1 MINISISNREKILIY
16 ILSLVLII
24 FLYVSFVRDPLA
36 NEVSASNYSNSNLF
50 YSTYE
55 EVSRRYENNL
65 LELEKMKDAKEK
77 IDLLHK
83 DFGMYI
89 DTKNLVEEND
99 LELKNITISPIN
111 KEKINNLDVFYIQ
124 SITRLEGYL
133 PNILHYIEEVE
144 QNDKLFIENISLDRI
159 DKEKLFVEI
168 RLREYTLIEIPYSGI
183 VVKNVEDNG
192 SEESFEEVNSLID
205 SIYGS
210 EAKSEEKDNNLTKS
224 QENDNYLPS
233 LKPNSNQK
241 NIKDLKTNDI
251 SIDAKE
257 SEKNDTVDGV
267 GNTVV
272 TAMITEDKVK
282 NYNDFLTLDEN
293 VSSVINQSFLNNY
306 LPNWNVNLLLNSN
319 YFDKNYNSLKNNY
332 NVLNNFFMNYDTNEL
347 ILFIDSKINLSN
359 SPIVIT
365 EPSDLIIF
373 EFDSNIGST
382 ITMNCETFSGNI
394 LELELKKKNDG
405 WQIGEI
411 RLPIESYEY
420 PLRIISLRCNNGA
433 GDDSGFIKNIAT
445 IKQK

>member
-257 SEKNDTVDGV
+257 SENNDTVDGV

-293 VSSVINQSFLNNY
+293 LSSVINQSFIKNY
-306 LPNWNVNLLLNSN
+306 LPNWNINLLLNSN

-332 NVLNNFFMNYDTNEL
+332 NVLNNFFMNYDTNE
-347 ILFIDSKINLSN
+347 IVLFIDSKIDLSN

-373 EFDSNIGST
+373 EFDSSIGST

-394 LELELKKKNDG
+394 LELESKKKNDG

-420 PLRIISLRCNNGA
+420 PLKIISLRYNNGV

>member
-55 EVSRRYENNL
+55 GINKRYENNL
-65 LELEKMKDAKEK
+65 LELENMKDVKEK

-83 DFGMYI
+83 DFGRYI

-99 LELKNITISPIN
+99 LELQNITISPIN
-111 KEKINNLDVFYIQ
+111 KEKINDLDVFYIQ

-133 PNILHYIEEVE
+133 PNILNYIEEVE
-144 QNDKLFIENISLDRI
+144 QNDKLFIEKIHLDRI
-159 DKEKLFVEI
+159 DKEKLFVEMI
-168 RLREYTLIEIPYSGI
+168 LREYTLIEIPYSGI
-183 VVKNVEDNG
+183 VIKNVEDNE

-205 SIYGS
+205 SIYGT
-210 EAKSEEKDNNLTKS
+210 EAKSEEKDNSLPKS

-251 SIDAKE
+251 SIEAKE
-257 SEKNDTVDGV
+257 SENNDTVDGV

-293 VSSVINQSFLNNY
+293 LSSVINQSFIKNY
-306 LPNWNVNLLLNSN
+306 LPNWNINLLLNSN

-332 NVLNNFFMNYDTNEL
+332 NVLNNFFMNYDTNE
-347 ILFIDSKINLSN
+347 IVLFIDSKIDLSN

-373 EFDSNIGST
+373 EFDSSIGST

-394 LELELKKKNDG
+394 LELESKKKNDG

-420 PLRIISLRCNNGA
+420 PLKIISLRYNNGV

>member
-144 QNDKLFIENISLDRI
+144 QNDKLFIENIRDR
-159 DKEKLFVEI
+159 K
-168 RLREYTLIEIPYSGI
+168 S
-183 VVKNVEDNG
+183 VV
-192 SEESFEEVNSLID
+192 
-205 SIYGS
+205 
-210 EAKSEEKDNNLTKS
+210 
-224 QENDNYLPS
+224 
-233 LKPNSNQK
+233 
-241 NIKDLKTNDI
+241 
-251 SIDAKE
+251 
-257 SEKNDTVDGV
+257 
-267 GNTVV
+267 
-272 TAMITEDKVK
+272 
-282 NYNDFLTLDEN
+282 
-293 VSSVINQSFLNNY
+293 
-306 LPNWNVNLLLNSN
+306 
-319 YFDKNYNSLKNNY
+319 
-332 NVLNNFFMNYDTNEL
+332 
-347 ILFIDSKINLSN
+347 
-359 SPIVIT
+359 
-365 EPSDLIIF
+365 
-373 EFDSNIGST
+373 
-382 ITMNCETFSGNI
+382 
-394 LELELKKKNDG
+394 
-405 WQIGEI
+405 
-411 RLPIESYEY
+411 
-420 PLRIISLRCNNGA
+420 
-433 GDDSGFIKNIAT
+433 
-445 IKQK
+445 

>member
-257 SEKNDTVDGV
+257 SENNDTVDGV

-420 PLRIISLRCNNGA
+420 PLKIISLRYNNGV

>member
-144 QNDKLFIENISLDRI
+144 QNDKLFIEKIHLDRI
-159 DKEKLFVEI
+159 DKEKLFVEMI
-168 RLREYTLIEIPYSGI
+168 LREYTLIEIPYSGI
-183 VVKNVEDNG
+183 VIKNVEDNE

-205 SIYGS
+205 SIYGT
-210 EAKSEEKDNNLTKS
+210 EAKSEEKDNSLPKS

-257 SEKNDTVDGV
+257 SENNDTVDGV

-420 PLRIISLRCNNGA
+420 PLKIISLRYNNGV